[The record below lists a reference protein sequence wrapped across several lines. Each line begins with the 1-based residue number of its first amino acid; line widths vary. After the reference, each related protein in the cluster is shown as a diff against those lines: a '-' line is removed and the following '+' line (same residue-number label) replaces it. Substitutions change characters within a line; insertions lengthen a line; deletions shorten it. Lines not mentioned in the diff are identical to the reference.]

1 MDFKQYKNDLAA
13 ISVLTVILVI
23 ITLLLLNIDGK
34 AGVYYVRDVFFYLN
48 NALFYAGYDTGFN
61 ATRGLSPFI
70 PMLTSLFFR
79 MGFISDF
86 TIIVVSSAFYIFS
99 GIGIYFLFRLR
110 FSEVLSFTG
119 AMILATFPLV
129 LVWVTKGM
137 IDIPGMCVS
146 IWAVYFMRLSFKK
159 DPKFSYLAFALVVLG
174 FFTRYTGILMIPV
187 LLIQYLLVDN
197 PIKYIKE
204 NLKHI
209 VIAICSGGLVFA
221 IFIGIFYYFDISL
234 FFVSQGQGITQ
245 AQNTSKILH
254 YFTYYV
260 NNIPIYLGSVKFI
273 PYSLKPGV
281 YLISERI
288 WIGGNPSKISKLF
301 LVILVCGFIL
311 YIKKLFNKEN
321 RAILKQE
328 NKKLKLSVILIC
340 LIVFLATYTKIS
352 IVYSE
357 IIASIALLA
366 LYYILNK
373 TKMKYF
379 TLDFAMFY
387 WFMVNFIFFTYY
399 SIKVDRYFI
408 PMLPFFAYS
417 IILSLDLIFDIFKN
431 VKYMDKIKTIAP
443 IALVCVILVCSG
455 VYALSNSPHTYDN
468 QMHDNF
474 MTASSEEKDVC
485 NWLMEYDPQ
494 YMNKTIW
501 ADRGGDMSFFLKKD
515 ILPVEKISKE
525 SNFTDKLKDN
535 NITYYIAN
543 YNNTVGHPY
552 TKLYQSGEV
561 SLYYYGN
568 DKVAK

>member
-1 MDFKQYKNDLAA
+1 MDFKQHKNDIIA
-13 ISVLTVILVI
+13 ISALTVILVS

-86 TIIVVSSAFYIFS
+86 TILVVSSVFYILS

-119 AMILATFPLV
+119 SMILATFPLI

-146 IWAVYFMRLSFKK
+146 IWAVYFMRLSFKRN
-159 DPKFSYLAFALVVLG
+159 PKFSYLAFALVGLG
-174 FFTRYTGILMIPV
+174 FFTRYTCILMVPV
-187 LLIQYLLVDN
+187 LLIQYLLVEN
-197 PIKYIKE
+197 PLEYIKE

-209 VIAICSGGLVFA
+209 IIAICSGGLVFA
-221 IFIGIFYYFDISL
+221 IFIGIYYYLDISL
-234 FFVSQGQGITQ
+234 FFVSQGQGISQ
-245 AQNTSKILH
+245 AQNTSKVLH

-260 NNIPIYLGSVKFI
+260 NNIPIYLGSGKFI
-273 PYSLKPGV
+273 PYSLKPGI
-281 YLISERI
+281 YLISEMR
-288 WIGGNPSKISKLF
+288 WAGGKPSPISNLF
-301 LVILVCGFIL
+301 LVILAIGFIL
-311 YIKKLFNKEN
+311 YVKKLFNKEN

-328 NKKLKLSVILIC
+328 NKKLKLFVILIC
-340 LIVFLATYTKIS
+340 LIVFSATYTKIS
-352 IVYSE
+352 VVYSE
-357 IIASIALLA
+357 IIASIAFLA
-366 LYYILNK
+366 LYYMLNK
-373 TKMKYF
+373 TKVEYF
-379 TLDFAMFY
+379 TLDFVMLY

-417 IILSLDLIFDIFKN
+417 IILSLDFIFDMLKN
-431 VKYMDKIKTIAP
+431 VKYIDKIKTVAP
-443 IALVCVILVCSG
+443 IALVCVILLCSG

-485 NWLMEYDPQ
+485 NWLMEHDSQ
-494 YMNKTIW
+494 YMNKAIW
-501 ADRGGDMSFFLKKD
+501 ADRGEDMSFLLKKD

-525 SNFTDKLKDN
+525 NNFTDELKDN

-568 DKVAK
+568 DK

>member
-1 MDFKQYKNDLAA
+1 MDFKQHKNDIIA
-13 ISVLTVILVI
+13 ISALTVILVS

-86 TIIVVSSAFYIFS
+86 TILVVSSVFYILS

-119 AMILATFPLV
+119 SMILATFPLI

-146 IWAVYFMRLSFKK
+146 IWAVYFMRLSFKRNL
-159 DPKFSYLAFALVVLG
+159 KFSYLAFALVGLG
-174 FFTRYTGILMIPV
+174 FFTRYTCILMVPV
-187 LLIQYLLVDN
+187 LLIQYLLVEN
-197 PIKYIKE
+197 PLEYIKE

-209 VIAICSGGLVFA
+209 LIAICSGGIVFA
-221 IFIGIFYYFDISL
+221 IFIGIYYYLDISL
-234 FFVSQGQGITQ
+234 FFVSQGQGISQ
-245 AQNTSKILH
+245 AQNTSKVLH

-260 NNIPIYLGSVKFI
+260 NNIPIYLGSGKFI

-281 YLISERI
+281 YLISEMR
-288 WIGGNPSKISKLF
+288 WAGGKPSPISNLF
-301 LVILVCGFIL
+301 LVILAIGFIL
-311 YIKKLFNKEN
+311 YMKKLFNKEN

-328 NKKLKLSVILIC
+328 NKKLKLLVILIC
-340 LIVFLATYTKIS
+340 LIVFSATYTKIS
-352 IVYSE
+352 VVYSE
-357 IIASIALLA
+357 IIASIAFLA

-373 TKMKYF
+373 TKMDYF
-379 TLDFAMFY
+379 TLDFVMLY

-417 IILSLDLIFDIFKN
+417 IILSLDFIFDVLKN
-431 VKYMDKIKTIAP
+431 VKYIDKIKTVAP
-443 IALVCVILVCSG
+443 IALVCVILLCSG

-485 NWLMEYDPQ
+485 NWLMEHDSQ
-494 YMNKTIW
+494 YMNKAIW
-501 ADRGGDMSFFLKKD
+501 ADRGEDMSFLLKKD

-525 SNFTDKLKDN
+525 SNFTDELKDN

-543 YNNTVGHPY
+543 YNNTAGHPY

-568 DKVAK
+568 EK

>member
-1 MDFKQYKNDLAA
+1 MDFKQHKNDIIA
-13 ISVLTVILVI
+13 ISALTVILVS

-86 TIIVVSSAFYIFS
+86 TILVVSSVFYILS

-119 AMILATFPLV
+119 SMILATFPLI

-146 IWAVYFMRLSFKK
+146 IWAVYFMRLSFKRN
-159 DPKFSYLAFALVVLG
+159 PKFSYLAFALVGLG
-174 FFTRYTGILMIPV
+174 FFTRYTCILMVPV
-187 LLIQYLLVDN
+187 LLIQYLLVEN
-197 PIKYIKE
+197 PLEYIKE

-209 VIAICSGGLVFA
+209 LIAICSGGLVFA
-221 IFIGIFYYFDISL
+221 IFIGIYYYLDISL
-234 FFVSQGQGITQ
+234 FFVSQGQGISQ
-245 AQNTSKILH
+245 AQNTSKVLH

-260 NNIPIYLGSVKFI
+260 NNIPIYLGSGKFI

-281 YLISERI
+281 YLISEMR
-288 WIGGNPSKISKLF
+288 WAGGKPSPISNLF
-301 LVILVCGFIL
+301 LVILAIGFIL
-311 YIKKLFNKEN
+311 YVKKLFNKEN

-328 NKKLKLSVILIC
+328 NKKLKLLVILIC
-340 LIVFLATYTKIS
+340 LIVFSATYTKIS
-352 IVYSE
+352 VVYSE
-357 IIASIALLA
+357 IIASIAFLA

-373 TKMKYF
+373 TKMDYF
-379 TLDFAMFY
+379 TLDFVMLY

-417 IILSLDLIFDIFKN
+417 IILSLDFIFDMLKN
-431 VKYMDKIKTIAP
+431 VKYIDKIKTVAP
-443 IALVCVILVCSG
+443 IALVCVILLCSG

-485 NWLMEYDPQ
+485 NWLMEHDSQ
-494 YMNKTIW
+494 YMNKAIW
-501 ADRGGDMSFFLKKD
+501 ADRGEDMSFLLKKD

-525 SNFTDKLKDN
+525 NNFTDELKDN
-535 NITYYIAN
+535 NITYYIAS

-568 DKVAK
+568 DK